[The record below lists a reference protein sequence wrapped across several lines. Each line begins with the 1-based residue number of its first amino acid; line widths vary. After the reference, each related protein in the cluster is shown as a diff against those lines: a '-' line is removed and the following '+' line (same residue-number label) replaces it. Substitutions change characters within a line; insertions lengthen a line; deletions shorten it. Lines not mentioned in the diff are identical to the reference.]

1 MNIIFY
7 LIIFLVCLI
16 ISFNIVGTKKN
27 LKLCIFFFLPIFFL
41 CSLTYYLKGSKDF
54 FSFEQKLKDD
64 LKTEKELDP
73 EKLILFLESQLKKN
87 PKDLEG
93 WKILARTCLFAGYI
107 QKANLYYNK
116 AINFFP
122 KDLSLI
128 KEYAFFKRENK
139 ELEKAIELA
148 EKIKKIDN
156 KDIENLTF
164 LIELFIELEMR
175 TKAKN
180 EIDFLR
186 NQNIDPNI
194 IDEFLKKID
203 S

>member
-64 LKTEKELDP
+64 LKSEKELDP

-107 QKANLYYNK
+107 QKANLYYDK

-139 ELEKAIELA
+139 EIEKAIELA

-164 LIELFIELEMR
+164 LIELYIELEMKK
-175 TKAKN
+175 KAKN
-180 EIDFLR
+180 EIDLLR
-186 NQNIDPNI
+186 NQNVDPNI
-194 IDEFLKKID
+194 IDELLKKI
-203 S
+203 SS

>member
-1 MNIIFY
+1 MGI
-7 LIIFLVCLI
+7 
-16 ISFNIVGTKKN
+16 KKN
-27 LKLCIFFFLPIFFL
+27 LKLCIFFSLPIFFL

-139 ELEKAIELA
+139 EIEKAIELA

-164 LIELFIELEMR
+164 LIELYIELEMK

-180 EIDFLR
+180 EIDLLR
-186 NQNIDPNI
+186 NQNVDPNI
-194 IDEFLKKID
+194 IDELLKKI
-203 S
+203 SS